1 MNRHVITDGAQR
13 YTRIS
18 KAQARRI
25 FESGKDSF
33 YIIAHKMRPGMPF
46 SMGMTIDCA
55 RYATE
60 NAERAKY
67 GSELIGFD
75 SMTANFCYYN
85 ANCHETGTY
94 AAFYLVADRDVS
106 IPDHPRSVRTFGA

>member
-1 MNRHVITDGAQR
+1 MNAITISDSVTT

-18 KAQARRI
+18 KRKAKELFDAGRV
-25 FESGKDSF
+25 F

-46 SMGMTIDCA
+46 SMGMTIDGAHYA
-55 RYATE
+55 RE

-67 GSELIGFD
+67 PSLTLETFE
-75 SMTANFCYYN
+75 SVVRNFEYYN

-94 AAFYLVADRDVS
+94 SAFYLMSER
-106 IPDHPRSVRTFGA
+106 